1 MKIQV
6 QLFSSLRSCLAP
18 DAERGKVSLNLP
30 EGANLRTLCDALELQ
45 RCLPAGNG
53 LDELLKSW
61 QVSVNNEFVL
71 DLDHPLQDGDQV
83 MIFPHMAGG

>member
-1 MKIQV
+1 MKVQV

-18 DAERGKVSLNLP
+18 DAERGKVILELP
-30 EGANLRTLCDALELQ
+30 EAANLRSLCNALEIE
-45 RCLPAGNG
+45 RCLPASNG
-53 LDELLKSW
+53 LEELLKSW
-61 QVSVNNEFVL
+61 QVSINNEFVL

>member
-6 QLFSSLRSCLAP
+6 QLFSSLRACLP
-18 DAERGKVSLNLP
+18 PEAERGKIDLDLP
-30 EGANLRTLCDALELQ
+30 EGADLRAMCAALEVQ
-45 RCLPAGNG
+45 RCLPAGSG

-61 QVSVNNEFVL
+61 QVSVNHEFVL
-71 DLDHPLQDGDQV
+71 DLNHPLQDGDQV